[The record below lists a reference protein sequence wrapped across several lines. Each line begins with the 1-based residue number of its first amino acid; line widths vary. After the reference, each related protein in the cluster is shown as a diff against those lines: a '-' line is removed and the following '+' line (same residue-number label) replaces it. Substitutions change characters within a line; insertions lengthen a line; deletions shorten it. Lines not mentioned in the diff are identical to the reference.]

1 MDLRKLE
8 NNLYDIEIRHETNT
22 TPMKSYIEEWFQERM
37 DGLVQEGQEPVNK
50 TTMPIDDNKKNTS
63 ASY

>member
-8 NNLYDIEIRHETNT
+8 NDLYGIEIRDETNT

-37 DGLVQEGQEPVNK
+37 NNLIQEGQELVNR
-50 TTMPIDDNKKNTS
+50 TTMPIDDNKKTTS
-63 ASY
+63 AS